1 MMTNTFIRDIQRNLK
16 SALELQHQISTGKK
30 VEYAS
35 DDPISADRI
44 LDYRQIIEET
54 GQYIK
59 NVNDAD
65 TLASNVDTVLGHM
78 EDVLLRVRDL
88 SVRASNEAPDN
99 QQMRNAI
106 ANEIDSLVN
115 QLVFESNQ
123 KFDGKSLFS
132 GNKTTASPFVAKNYV
147 DFVFGS
153 QGNILANGLTNPFP
167 PPANLNIAANG
178 AAVVAMP
185 GYTVDGATR
194 TSEAIIDAGSV
205 IEIWI
210 VDDLGNRT
218 LIPKPPTGFTVDPA
232 TNTINIAD
240 VGAKGLKCTDKLEVY
255 FNKVVSVE
263 YQGDTGVR
271 EYEIGEG
278 SRIGVS
284 YAGAVSDQSKQ
295 GSVFGKY
302 SAEGTQTA
310 SVEAFQKLLDLRDSI
325 LKYQNVGGNIDDI
338 SRGIDDIDKI
348 RTNITDIRSEQ
359 GGRVNRL
366 ELATNRLKSIELS
379 TKDLKAKREE
389 VDMAE
394 AISQL
399 MNVQTVY
406 QACLGTGA
414 RIIQTTLLDFLR

>member
-16 SALELQHQISTGKK
+16 AALELQHQISTGKK

-59 NVNDAD
+59 NVDDAD

-106 ANEIDSLVN
+106 AQEIDSLVN

-132 GNKTTASPFVAKNYV
+132 GNKTTDSPFVAKKNV
-147 DFVFGS
+147 DFVYG
-153 QGNILANGLTNPFP
+153 G
-167 PPANLNIAANG
+167 PADIAANG

-185 GYTVDGATR
+185 SYTIDGTTR
-194 TSEAIIDAGSV
+194 ISEAIVDAGSV
-205 IEIWI
+205 TAIYV
-210 VDDLGNRT
+210 VDDQGNRT
-218 LIPKPPTGFTVDPA
+218 LIPQSDFTVDPA
-232 TNTINIAD
+232 TNTINITD
-240 VGAKGLKCTDKLEVY
+240 VGANGLKRTDKLEVY

-302 SAEGTQTA
+302 NAEGTETA

-325 LKYQNVGGNIDDI
+325 LKYQNVGGNITQI
-338 SRGIDDIDKI
+338 MQGIDDIDKI

-406 QACLGTGA
+406 QAALGTGA

>member
-16 SALELQHQISTGKK
+16 ASLELQHQISTGKK

-88 SVRASNEAPDN
+88 SVRASNEAPGN

-106 ANEIDSLVN
+106 AQEIDNLIG
-115 QLVFESNQ
+115 QLVFQSNQ

-147 DFVFGS
+147 DFVYGGPTVLA
-153 QGNILANGLTNPFP
+153 GNPVPGGIS
-167 PPANLNIAANG
+167 
-178 AAVVAMP
+178 MP
-185 GYTVDGATR
+185 NYTIDGTTR
-194 TSEAIIDAGSV
+194 TSDAIVDTGSV
-205 IEIWI
+205 TAIYV

-218 LIPKPPTGFTVDPA
+218 LIPQTDFTVDPV
-232 TNTINIAD
+232 TNTINITD
-240 VGAKGLKCTDKLEVY
+240 VGANGLNPTDRLEVY
-255 FNKVVSVE
+255 FSKIVSVE
-263 YQGDTGVR
+263 YQGDTGVH

-278 SRIGVS
+278 ARIGVS

-302 SAEGTQTA
+302 SAEGTETA

-325 LKYQNVGGNIDDI
+325 LKYQNVGGNITQI
-338 SRGIDDIDKI
+338 MRGIDDIDNI

-399 MNVQTVY
+399 MNIQTIY
-406 QACLGTGA
+406 QASLGTGA